1 MESSHRPTKWEEFR
15 EDYRF
20 TGKED
25 DVEVGLIYFG
35 KRFYA
40 PLLQRW
46 ISPDPLAIHAPGA
59 ADLNLYAYVHGKVL
73 VAVDPV
79 GLWTV
84 IAPPSWEDIKSTAA
98 YVEQKARVVGKAAAD
113 TLTPPNPTER
123 YTKVVKV
130 ATMAASGDIAGAGEE
145 ALRST
150 GLMSGTD
157 AVKQSVRQESID
169 PILRHTTSSLIQ
181 IGVAS
186 LAGGGGGGS
195 STRTAVSPNGARVL
209 VTDTAATSTSLG
221 LGAGGLVVAAT
232 GGGDE
237 EKKKPARAQPTPAL
251 EPQKRYLGGKKHGI
265 KQQPADAIKMA
276 KDTNRP
282 IGVWGDKADLAD
294 AGQKAATLKPGEMAD
309 FPIRPGSKSVV
320 YYGDGTTSTP
330 DMVRVRNNG
339 NGKFHGFPID
349 SQTAGPITN

>member
-1 MESSHRPTKWEEFR
+1 LQEPKLEGR
-15 EDYRF
+15 
-20 TGKED
+20 
-25 DVEVGLIYFG
+25 LIYFG
-35 KRFYA
+35 KRFYN

-46 ISPDPLAIHAPGA
+46 ISPDPLAIHAPGE

-84 IAPPSWEDIKSTAA
+84 IAPPTWEDIKSTAA

-113 TLTPPNPTER
+113 TVTPPNPTER

-169 PILRHTTSSLIQ
+169 PILRHTTSTLIQ

-195 STRTAVSPNGARVL
+195 STRTAVSPNGVRAL
-209 VTDTAATSTSLG
+209 VTETTGAASPSLG

-232 GGGDE
+232 GGGDK
-237 EKKKPARAQPTPAL
+237 KKKPARAQPNPAL
-251 EPQKRYLGGKKHGI
+251 EPEPGYRRGKKHGI
-265 KQQPADAIKMA
+265 KQQPADATRMA
-276 KDTNRP
+276 ARDNGP
-282 IGVWGDKADLAD
+282 VGVWGDKADLAD
-294 AGQKAATLKPGEMAD
+294 AGEKASTLKPGQMAD
-309 FPIRPGSKSVV
+309 FPIRPDSKSVV
-320 YYGDGTTSTP
+320 YYGDGTTSAP
-330 DMVRVRNNG
+330 DMIRVRNNG
-339 NGKFHGFPID
+339 DGTFHGFPID
-349 SQTAGPITN
+349 SQTAGPIVQ